1 MTLLE
6 GLVVLSTPHP
16 QREALFAIEEN
27 ACYYRK
33 QYERLHRTYFNA
45 FPFSENQDGDSD
57 DGPALAKG
65 KGIAKANAKAAPKS
79 RKHSIAATAVAAP
92 FSSANDADDED
103 ASKDTLMERKEPQAH
118 GLVICVG
125 LLSAQK
131 LFFNRADAEP
141 RGLTTLVSDSDWFA
155 TIHAGIKTET
165 SSYEKITSK
174 HPESPVK
181 EWLSPG
187 DNFKGSTPTYN
198 RVIHSLVYRFKP
210 FRSCLFVSF
219 FFFSLFSK
227 KKIGGSSYPIP
238 QLLLFH

>member
-1 MTLLE
+1 MALLE

-33 QYERLHRTYFNA
+33 QYERLHRAYFNT
-45 FPFSENQDGDSD
+45 FPLSENQDAD
-57 DGPALAKG
+57 DGPALPKG
-65 KGIAKANAKAAPKS
+65 KGTVKTKAKAAPKS

-92 FSSANDADDED
+92 FYSANDADDED
-103 ASKDTLMERKEPQAH
+103 ASKDTLMEREEPQAH
-118 GLVICVG
+118 GLVIWVG

-141 RGLTTLVSDSDWFA
+141 RGLTTLVSDSDWFD
-155 TIHAGIKTET
+155 TIHAALKTES
-165 SSYEKITSK
+165 SSYEKITGK

-187 DNFKGSTPTYN
+187 DNFKEVALLTTGSYIPLFTDSNHFLP
-198 RVIHSLVYRFKP
+198 VSM
-210 FRSCLFVSF
+210 CLFSF
-219 FFFSLFSK
+219 FK
-227 KKIGGSSYPIP
+227 KRK
-238 QLLLFH
+238 